1 MLEGT
6 AIMILGLIATGL
18 GVEPFGFTV
27 ICVLMGLGIIQLERK
42 GILKKED

>member
-1 MLEGT
+1 MREGT
-6 AIMILGLIATGL
+6 AIMILGMLAHGFGIY
-18 GVEPFGFTV
+18 PFGFTV